1 MTSEAP
7 DMKTMAGRTLGRYN
21 LIELVGQG
29 GMATVYK
36 AFDPTQERYVAVK
49 ILSPVWD
56 TYNDF
61 DICLQREANIVVQI
75 RHEHIVPVE
84 YFGEDDGFTYVV
96 MPYHPSGTLTDR
108 LNNGP
113 LTIIEA
119 ARVIDHVASALDY
132 AHGRGVVHLDIKP
145 SNILIDGNGNARLTD
160 FGLAQIYSTSFNH
173 TGSAVI
179 GTPAYMSPEQ
189 ARGEKVDHKSDQYS
203 LGVILYLLVT
213 NRLPFPGK
221 TPKAVL
227 NNHLHSPMPS
237 PRSINPNIPRA
248 IERVIF
254 KSTAKIPEHRFAS
267 IGEMNKAFRAALA
280 HLSNPKMSPE
290 PKIDLP
296 LAAEPTMI
304 IGLSKLTERPGHRRW
319 LRVTSAVLLVLL
331 LLLSFPVIASSIL
344 GLSEHTSK
352 KAEIG
357 HLSGVGLSAV
367 QLTLIASTIE
377 EVSTNIDSRNGVLPS
392 DHIQTVVDQTTIT
405 LGGFDERKDDE
416 GATPL
421 IGQTPSA
428 AAIVDD
434 NTLALSP
441 TATTDDVLVSSPTA
455 GASLV
460 LTSTPFPVASLTATP
475 TSPLFI
481 NSQLT
486 PFIYPTQTQTST
498 QAPSETT
505 TRTPTQT
512 PSQTHSPTPTTT
524 PSPVNNVC
532 STAAISSFS
541 ISGRRVSWMLIN
553 DGSATINITEIRFG
567 WPSGNGTLKRVKLEK
582 KIIWSKGDSTSPTTI
597 TSGWKDEQREVA
609 PESDKNL
616 AFEFS
621 NNAQLQKIDY
631 SLSIILNN
639 SCKISD

>member
-56 TYNDF
+56 PYNDF
-61 DICLQREANIVVQI
+61 DICLRREANIVVQL

-84 YFGEDDGFTYVV
+84 YFGEEDGFTYAV
-96 MPYHPSGTLTDR
+96 MPYHPSGTLADR
-108 LNNGP
+108 LNNRP
-113 LTIIEA
+113 LTITEA
-119 ARVIDHVASALDY
+119 AHIIAHVANALDY

-145 SNILIDGNGNARLTD
+145 SNILIDENGNASLTD
-160 FGLAQIYSTSFNH
+160 FGLAQIYSTSFNLA
-173 TGSAVI
+173 GSAVI

-254 KSTAKIPEHRFAS
+254 KSTAKNPEHRFAS

-280 HLSNPKMSPE
+280 HSSNPKMSPE

-304 IGLSKLTERPGHRRW
+304 IGISKLTERPEQRRW
-319 LRVTSAVLLVLL
+319 LRVASAVLLVLL
-331 LLLSFPVIASSIL
+331 LLSSFPVIASSIL

-357 HLSGVGLSAV
+357 QLSGIGLSAV
-367 QLTLIASTIE
+367 QLTVIASTIE

-392 DHIQTVVDQTTIT
+392 DHIQTAVAQTTIT
-405 LGGFDERKDDE
+405 PGGFDEGNDDE
-416 GATPL
+416 SATPL
-421 IGQTPSA
+421 IGSTPSVMA
-428 AAIVDD
+428 LLDD
-434 NTLALSP
+434 DTLALSP
-441 TATTDDVLVSSPTA
+441 TATTEDILVSSPTA
-455 GASLV
+455 GASLI
-460 LTSTPFPVASLTATP
+460 LSSTPFPTASLTATP
-475 TSPLFI
+475 TSPLLF
-481 NSQLT
+481 SQLT
-486 PFIYPTQTQTST
+486 PFIYSTQTQTST
-498 QAPSETT
+498 QAPSKTT

-512 PSQTHSPTPTTT
+512 HSPTPTAT
-524 PSPVNNVC
+524 PSPPNNVC
-532 STAAISSFS
+532 STAAISSFRV
-541 ISGRRVSWMLIN
+541 SGRRVSWMLIN

-597 TSGWKDEQREVA
+597 TSGWKDEQREVK

-639 SCKISD
+639 SCRISD